1 MTWCVPR
8 CSLPVDAGE
17 FPRPPSSSAPLPV
30 PVSSSPAV
38 WPASVW
44 TDVCGSGNPGPHT
57 YRWPGLKLRQQQ
69 TYALFFIGQ
78 RSHVAHR

>member
-8 CSLPVDAGE
+8 CTLPADVGG
-17 FPRPPSSSAPLPV
+17 FPRPPSSSAPPPV
-30 PVSSSPAV
+30 PASSFPAV

-57 YRWPGLKLRQQQ
+57 YRWPGSKLDNSKRIL
-69 TYALFFIGQ
+69 YSLSAKGAMWIIG
-78 RSHVAHR
+78 